1 MYSPW
6 FVTRLRPVFC
16 CYYQSQPHS
25 CPMLFLPPPSWDHN
39 ITATTPT
46 IAITIVTTTS
56 TTIAVCIARVYVR
69 ACMHAR
75 VGTAPRAVPEGCA
88 ARGPQ
93 QTSGRLRYARPAWG
107 HLGSSGRLRC
117 ARPSGV
123 IRKVALCA
131 AFRGVISSN
140 RSCAVRGSRGLRC
153 ARVPWKV
160 LEGSARLRCAR
171 PRGSADL
178 KQWLKVGAVLGVV

>member
-6 FVTRLRPVFC
+6 FVKRLPGFFFC
-16 CYYQSQPHS
+16 CYCQDITSLSYDIPTTAIAEITPS
-25 CPMLFLPPPSWDHN
+25 LPRLLPLLLLLSLLL
-39 ITATTPT
+39 
-46 IAITIVTTTS
+46 
-56 TTIAVCIARVYVR
+56 VYMCTD
-69 ACMHAR
+69 CMHVYMCACVHAC
-75 VGTAPRAVPEGCA
+75 VGIAPRAVPEGCA

-160 LEGSARLRCAR
+160 SEGSARLRCAR